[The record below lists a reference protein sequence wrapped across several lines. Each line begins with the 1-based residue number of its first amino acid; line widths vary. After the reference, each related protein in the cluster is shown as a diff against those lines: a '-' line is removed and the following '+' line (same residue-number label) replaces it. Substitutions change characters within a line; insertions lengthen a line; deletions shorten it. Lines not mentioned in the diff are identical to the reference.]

1 MKLMEYNGTIKN
13 LNNFD
18 DNYMFEK
25 KYSLKRTLEIV
36 DINPQ

>member
-18 DNYMFEK
+18 DNYMVEK
-25 KYSLKRTLEIV
+25 KYSL
-36 DINPQ
+36 